1 MAPTRMPGR
10 ILYSGKVA
18 SHTSPLQISTWYYV
32 NHEVNHEVELT
43 VYTPHR
49 CSDGKNRDTDP
60 GRSSN
65 RRGAHA
71 YTTSGLDRSECQVA
85 FYIVGRSR
93 HIPLLFRFPRGISL
107 ATQKDRQTATITFA
121 TKKHKSRAHQS
132 SLKRRK
138 RTGEGAYIDDTFR
151 GITVLFS
158 GVVYQ
163 NVDLESVLFRYY
175 LHSTDDLSSICAV
188 HGLGGHAFDTWMG
201 YTKMWLRD
209 HLPKHPQFQN
219 SRIMTYGYDSVLR
232 NKKGMQSRLSDFA
245 DQLLIFLGQHRTT
258 QEERARPV
266 LFICHSMGGLVAR
279 LAMVRYEKYPQL
291 HPGVALG
298 PCGLLL
304 LSTPNAGSMAA
315 QWSELAVALAGTLA
329 GVRKNLINELKVL
342 NPSHVDSVNDW
353 KTLQHRPLIRCYH
366 ESSPTAS
373 KAGAT
378 QV

>member
-1 MAPTRMPGR
+1 MKSSLQSIRLTGVPIGRTETQIQEEAQTDAARTHTPLAASIGHFFSKGTENAP
-10 ILYSGKVA
+10 
-18 SHTSPLQISTWYYV
+18 SPSRVVLQ
-32 NHEVNHEVELT
+32 
-43 VYTPHR
+43 
-49 CSDGKNRDTDP
+49 
-60 GRSSN
+60 
-65 RRGAHA
+65 
-71 YTTSGLDRSECQVA
+71 
-85 FYIVGRSR
+85 
-93 HIPLLFRFPRGISL
+93 ISL

-232 NKKGMQSRLSDFA
+232 NKEGMQSRLSDFA

-291 HPGVALG
+291 RPGVVLG

-329 GVRKNLINELKVL
+329 GVRRNLINELKVL